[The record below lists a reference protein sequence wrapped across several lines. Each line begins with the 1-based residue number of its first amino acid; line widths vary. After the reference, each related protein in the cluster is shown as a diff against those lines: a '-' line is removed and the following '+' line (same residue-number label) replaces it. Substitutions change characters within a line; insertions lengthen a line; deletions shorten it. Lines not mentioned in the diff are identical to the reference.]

1 MRQALRRPKVQWMRR
16 LLDVAVVSGLVA
28 LALMVWSVYGTTPL
42 LLIVFMTVG
51 QGLSI
56 LSFAAFLAV
65 VVFDLVRN
73 RVVGKDT
80 PPLVLEGA
88 TDTDEGDGRNEA
100 NAPEGD
106 DP

>member
-1 MRQALRRPKVQWMRR
+1 VRMPLATASRWIGR

-28 LALMVWSVYGTTPL
+28 LALMVWSIHGTTPL

-65 VVFDLVRN
+65 VVFDLIRS
-73 RVVGKDT
+73 RVVGKGAA
-80 PPLVLEGA
+80 PLNLGEA
-88 TDTDEGDGRNEA
+88 TEA
-100 NAPEGD
+100 EDRGSDAR
-106 DP
+106 